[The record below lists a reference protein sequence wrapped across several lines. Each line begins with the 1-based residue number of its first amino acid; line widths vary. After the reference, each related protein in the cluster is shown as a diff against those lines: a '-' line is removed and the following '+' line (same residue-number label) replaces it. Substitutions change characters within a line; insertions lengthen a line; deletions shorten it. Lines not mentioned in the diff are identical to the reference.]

1 MARLLK
7 NMVIIALGA
16 LGMLY
21 LMFPTLGLFELIPDA
36 IPFIGS
42 LDEFT
47 ATMLV
52 INTLAYYGLD
62 LGRLYGSP
70 RQLSGRRASGA
81 APDPVSRPSPGRPAD
96 RPG

>member
-1 MARLLK
+1 VAVVK
-7 NMVIIALGA
+7 NMIIITLGA
-16 LGMLY
+16 VGMLY
-21 LMFPTLGLFELIPDA
+21 LMFPTLGIFELIPDA

-47 ATMLV
+47 ATVLV

-70 RQLSGRRASGA
+70 RRLSKQR
-81 APDPVSRPSPGRPAD
+81 
-96 RPG
+96 